1 MKELTLGVFLRIN
14 TRNSIFENACLDL
27 FSQGVNPLYLHR
39 SQETPHYP
47 ETFASSNGTHFNS
60 GDLVVIDTTLMSS
73 QQNPSKNRT
82 LRVFSNAAKDIPIIL
97 NGFNRINESTDSNK
111 NYQLN
116 KPSFSSVINERFI
129 PGIKESNVESFI
141 LLVES
146 KNPQIVL
153 YTPDDSKPFHW
164 FAVHNDYTFF
174 LITTQSDPVIMQE
187 YISDTIPGSYIFAMG
202 SIQNNY
208 IAFHSLFLC
217 QKYRR
222 LERSLGIDKRSIG
235 GLRALAGVEEYLAR
249 LSSVSNGNMNEEE

>member
-1 MKELTLGVFLRIN
+1 M
-14 TRNSIFENACLDL
+14 
-27 FSQGVNPLYLHR
+27 
-39 SQETPHYP
+39 
-47 ETFASSNGTHFNS
+47 
-60 GDLVVIDTTLMSS
+60 
-73 QQNPSKNRT
+73 
-82 LRVFSNAAKDIPIIL
+82 
-97 NGFNRINESTDSNK
+97 
-111 NYQLN
+111 
-116 KPSFSSVINERFI
+116 
-129 PGIKESNVESFI
+129 
-141 LLVES
+141 VES